1 MDILKEFRQ
10 LAGIKGRS
18 MHRPT
23 MPPKY
28 DFKVKV
34 ELDSGSGLEHLQY
47 AVHRLAGTRDLVRYH
62 VRF

>member
-28 DFKVKV
+28 DFKVRV
-34 ELDSGSGLEHLQY
+34 ELDGHTVAPAPHPL
-47 AVHRLAGTRDLVRYH
+47 H
-62 VRF
+62 VWGC